1 MNAQTRL
8 SKAQRQLGALVYSL
22 EKNGEKNDLL
32 VKKYVDAISA
42 IEEEIETLKKQESQG
57 QTTYTY
63 TYTAPAQEPGK
74 KTCPQCGAEVDEDAL
89 FCSCCGAQL

>member
-1 MNAQTRL
+1 M
-8 SKAQRQLGALVYSL
+8 
-22 EKNGEKNDLL
+22 L